1 MNRYTNSSLMKT
13 EMMMKTMNNETL
25 KTRTDQLFACVYVHD
40 HKDEL
45 LQLME
50 QQLIDDTYQPS
61 QRLHIRYPSVFI
73 VNK

>member
-50 QQLIDDTYQPS
+50 QQLIDDSYHT
-61 QRLHIRYPSVFI
+61 VTTDT
-73 VNK
+73 